1 MLVVRNKLCKPL
13 SSPERSETTKQSI
26 VRASVSPERSEMTK
40 RPIVCF
46 FHVIARNGETKQ
58 SKTYADNTN
67 RLPRFARNDGE
78 ERSRVTCIHWGGAL
92 ICDME
97 CDDYSP
103 VFHEWIIKV

>member
-13 SSPERSETTKQSI
+13 S
-26 VRASVSPERSEMTK
+26 SPERSEMTK

-58 SKTYADNTN
+58 SKTYADETN

-78 ERSRVTCIHWGGAL
+78 GRSRVTCIHWGGHLHVTWNAM
-92 ICDME
+92 IIHQ
-97 CDDYSP
+97 YSMNG
-103 VFHEWIIKV
+103 